1 MHGYAVMR
9 TEAGSQVTWINKF
22 SVGFFFASVFFGC
35 LLKKNEKIKTTEMYG
50 EFRIFNKIK
59 KNPLDLINWP
69 IGLIFDLNK
78 PKNEETE
85 IKAFLSQTTDT
96 TNKVLP

>member
-59 KNPLDLINWP
+59 KKSTWLDKLADWSN
-69 IGLIFDLNK
+69 FRSK
-78 PKNEETE
+78 
-85 IKAFLSQTTDT
+85 
-96 TNKVLP
+96 